1 MNTTKP
7 KHHSFSINACI
18 VTDKQKIA
26 NEFNNFFV
34 NIGPHLAAN
43 IINTR
48 DPLSYVNTFMPSII
62 IHNISEYDVKHIILS
77 LKSVAAGWDN
87 FPAYLGKKC
96 INGYITPLTYILNQ
110 SMTEGV
116 FPDLLK
122 TARVIPLYKSGEKK
136 NINNYRPISIL
147 SFFSKIFEK
156 TMYHYISNFMDKHNL
171 ISKHQFGFRSK
182 HSPQHAV
189 ISLVN
194 NITNS
199 LDSNNIV
206 IGVFLDLKKAFDTV
220 DHTILLKKYMHMGS
234 EEKRIHGLSVI

>member
-1 MNTTKP
+1 MNTIKP
-7 KHHSFSINACI
+7 THYSFSINDCI

-48 DPLSYVNTFMPSII
+48 DPLSYVNTFLHSIV

-77 LKSVAAGWDN
+77 LKSAAAGCDN
-87 FPAYLGKKC
+87 FPAYLGKQC
-96 INGYITPLTYILNQ
+96 INAYLTPLTYILNQ

-136 NINNYRPISIL
+136 K
-147 SFFSKIFEK
+147 KIIIDQ
-156 TMYHYISNFMDKHNL
+156 Y
-171 ISKHQFGFRSK
+171 QFC
-182 HSPQHAV
+182 HS
-189 ISLVN
+189 SLK
-194 NITNS
+194 S
-199 LDSNNIV
+199 
-206 IGVFLDLKKAFDTV
+206 LKKLC
-220 DHTILLKKYMHMGS
+220 TITSPILW
-234 EEKRIHGLSVI
+234 INII